1 MLFLPSCVCF
11 AHSADFFALCWAL
24 LFLLLPELLP
34 HLPLALLSPGWSH
47 SFPVMYSSLLKSSSI
62 VNFVA
67 GLFLFTSQTLPSA
80 WEEHVSALQEMLSFG
95 GKGLVSWQ
103 YQHEAPSPLE
113 TNKTP
118 LSVELPISSTESCA
132 FQTWGIKPGAHG
144 IIG

>member
-1 MLFLPSCVCF
+1 M
-11 AHSADFFALCWAL
+11 
-24 LFLLLPELLP
+24 
-34 HLPLALLSPGWSH
+34 
-47 SFPVMYSSLLKSSSI
+47 
-62 VNFVA
+62 A

>member
-1 MLFLPSCVCF
+1 MCF
-11 AHSADFFALCWAL
+11 AHSADFALCWAFI
-24 LFLLLPELLP
+24 FLLLPKLLP
-34 HLPLALLSPGWSH
+34 HLLLAPLSPGWSH
-47 SFPVMYSSLLKSSSI
+47 SFPVMYASLLKSSSI

-67 GLFLFTSQTLPSA
+67 GLFLFTSQTLPPA
-80 WEEHVSALQEMLSFG
+80 GEKHVSALQEMLSFG
-95 GKGLVSWQ
+95 GKGLASWQ

-132 FQTWGIKPGAHG
+132 FQTWGIKPGACG